1 MKEREYKYS
10 PELRKAKNEL
20 FKYMEENNL
29 SFDKDYS
36 KDPIHGKKIRLLL
49 LKLNKERDKIMDQ
62 YPLSDVKNRLKLL
75 TTKTRRIIM
84 KKVKKAEGK
93 ETTSKKKDLKKIKEK
108 VENKKAV
115 EKKKGSRKV
124 ATKYDYP
131 LVDGREM
138 TAAEK
143 KKYRMEQRKL
153 AAGEASASS
162 KKPAKKATKDD
173 VKKKVEKDKK
183 VNKKKKAAKE
193 ED

>member
-10 PELRKAKNEL
+10 PELRKAKDEL

-36 KDPIHGKKIRLLL
+36 KDPIHGRKIGLLL

-93 ETTSKKKDLKKIKEK
+93 ETTSKKKDLKKIKEN
-108 VENKKAV
+108 VENKKAA

-162 KKPAKKATKDD
+162 KKPAKKVTKDD
-173 VKKKVEKDKK
+173 KKKVEKE
-183 VNKKKKAAKE
+183 KKAKKSKKAVKE

>member
-36 KDPIHGKKIRLLL
+36 KDPIHGKKIALLL

-153 AAGEASASS
+153 AAGEASTSS

-183 VNKKKKAAKE
+183 VNKKKKAVKE

>member
-36 KDPIHGKKIRLLL
+36 KDPIHGRKIGLLL

-93 ETTSKKKDLKKIKEK
+93 EVTSKKKDLKKIKEN
-108 VENKKAV
+108 VEKKKAA
-115 EKKKGSRKV
+115 EKKGSRKV
-124 ATKYDYP
+124 ATKYNYP
-131 LVDGREM
+131 LIDGKEM

-153 AAGEASASS
+153 AAGEASTSS
-162 KKPAKKATKDD
+162 KKSAKKAAKDD

-183 VNKKKKAAKE
+183 VNKKKKATKE

>member
-36 KDPIHGKKIRLLL
+36 KDPVHGKKISLLL

-153 AAGEASASS
+153 AAGEASAPS

>member
-10 PELRKAKNEL
+10 PELRKAKDEL

-36 KDPIHGKKIRLLL
+36 KDPIHGRKIGLLL

-108 VENKKAV
+108 VENKKAA

-153 AAGEASASS
+153 AAGEASTSS

-183 VNKKKKAAKE
+183 AKKSKKAVKE

>member
-1 MKEREYKYS
+1 MKDREYKYS

-29 SFDKDYS
+29 SFNKDYS
-36 KDPIHGKKIRLLL
+36 KDPIHGRKIQLLL

-93 ETTSKKKDLKKIKEK
+93 ETTPKKKDLKKIKE
-108 VENKKAV
+108 NV
-115 EKKKGSRKV
+115 EKKKAAEKKKGPRKV
-124 ATKYDYP
+124 ATKYNYP
-131 LVDGREM
+131 LIDGKEM

-153 AAGEASASS
+153 AAGEASTSS
-162 KKPAKKATKDD
+162 KKSAKKATKGD
-173 VKKKVEKDKK
+173 VKKVEKK
-183 VNKKKKAAKE
+183 VNKKKKATKE

>member
-1 MKEREYKYS
+1 MKKREYKYS

-36 KDPIHGKKIRLLL
+36 KDPIHGRKIGLLL
-49 LKLNKERDKIMDQ
+49 LKLNKERDKILDQ
-62 YPLSDVKNRLKLL
+62 YPLSDIKNRLKLL

-93 ETTSKKKDLKKIKEK
+93 ETTSKKKDLKKIKE
-108 VENKKAV
+108 NV
-115 EKKKGSRKV
+115 EKKKAAEKKKAPRKV

-131 LVDGREM
+131 LVDGKEM

-153 AAGEASASS
+153 AAGEATASS
-162 KKPAKKATKDD
+162 KKSSKKD
-173 VKKKVEKDKK
+173 VKKVEKGKK
-183 VNKKKKAAKE
+183 VNKKKKADKE

>member
-36 KDPIHGKKIRLLL
+36 KDPIHGKKIALLL

-153 AAGEASASS
+153 AAGEASTSS

-173 VKKKVEKDKK
+173 VKKVGKDKK
-183 VNKKKKAAKE
+183 VNKKKKAVKE

>member
-36 KDPIHGKKIRLLL
+36 KDPIHGKKIALLL

-108 VENKKAV
+108 VENKKAA
-115 EKKKGSRKV
+115 EKKKGPRKV

-153 AAGEASASS
+153 AAGEASTSS

>member
-36 KDPIHGKKIRLLL
+36 KDPIHGKKIALLL

-93 ETTSKKKDLKKIKEK
+93 ETPSKKKDLKKIKEK

-115 EKKKGSRKV
+115 EKKNGSRKV

-153 AAGEASASS
+153 AAGEASTSS

-183 VNKKKKAAKE
+183 VNKKKKAVKE

>member
-10 PELRKAKNEL
+10 PELRKVKNEL

-36 KDPIHGKKIRLLL
+36 KDPIHGKKIALLL

-153 AAGEASASS
+153 AAGEASTSS

-183 VNKKKKAAKE
+183 VNKKKKAVKE

>member
-29 SFDKDYS
+29 SFDKDYRN
-36 KDPIHGKKIRLLL
+36 DPIHGKKIGLLL
-49 LKLNKERDKIMDQ
+49 LNLNKERDKIMDQ

-93 ETTSKKKDLKKIKEK
+93 ETTSKKKDLKKIKET
-108 VENKKAV
+108 V
-115 EKKKGSRKV
+115 EKKKAAEKKKAPRKV

-131 LVDGREM
+131 LIDGKEM

-153 AAGEASASS
+153 AAGEASTSS
-162 KKPAKKATKDD
+162 KKSAKGKKANDEK
-173 VKKKVEKDKK
+173 VEKGKKKKVK
-183 VNKKKKAAKE
+183 KE

>member
-36 KDPIHGKKIRLLL
+36 KDPTHGKNIGLLL

-115 EKKKGSRKV
+115 EKKKGPRKV

-153 AAGEASASS
+153 AAGEASTSS

-183 VNKKKKAAKE
+183 VNKKKKAVKE